1 MPNRGDRQFRAT
13 RGTGTRRTDAGRS
26 RSTSQPRT
34 GSASHLTSQPRTG
47 SASTSTSQPR
57 TGSASTSMSQLR
69 TGSASHSTSRDSSS
83 AHSQTR
89 TQSHAHSQQRSG
101 SRSRANAASHASSRS
116 TSYASARST
125 GRTPTRTSARA
136 AQRTTERD
144 ARRATERA
152 EQRKTERTAQRKTE
166 RPAQNKTE
174 RSAQRSTMRKTK
186 RSTSR
191 LSSEQ
196 RVQGKTSDSMQ
207 FESRRIGDIRR
218 SERRERAKENSRRYL
233 VRIFIGIGIIVA
245 LIGGW
250 AALYNSPAFTIQNV
264 EVEGV
269 EHLTSDEMSQLANV
283 PTDTT
288 LLRVD
293 TETIRNRL
301 KQTAW
306 VEDATVTRKF
316 PDTIKITVTER
327 EIKAIV
333 EIPNRSGSATKKW
346 AIAKDHIWLMPIPEP
361 GSEAAKTTSE
371 KIYEDAKAA
380 LHITDVPYGTVAEI
394 GQPCQDSNVNNA
406 LDIISGMTTDLAN
419 HVETVSAAGPAET
432 TLLLDSGVEIAFGKA
447 ENIRDK
453 ERVILQI
460 LEENPDSVAYIN
472 VRLVETPTW
481 RSI

>member
-13 RGTGTRRTDAGRS
+13 RGTGTKRTDAGRS

-34 GSASHLTSQPRTG
+34 GS
-47 SASTSTSQPR
+47 TST
-57 TGSASTSMSQLR
+57 
-69 TGSASHSTSRDSSS
+69 SHSTSRDSSS
-83 AHSQTR
+83 ARSQVR
-89 TQSHAHSQQRSG
+89 TQSHTHTQQRSG
-101 SRSRANAASHASSRS
+101 SKSRSNAASHASSRS

-136 AQRTTERD
+136 AQRTTER
-144 ARRATERA
+144 T
-152 EQRKTERTAQRKTE
+152 EQR
-166 RPAQNKTE
+166 KTE
-174 RSAQRSTMRKTK
+174 RSAQRTTERTAQRSTK
-186 RSTSR
+186 RRSKRATSK
-191 LSSEQ
+191 SSEQ
-196 RVQGKTSDSMQ
+196 RIQGKTSDSMQ

-269 EHLTSDEMSQLANV
+269 EHLTADEMSQLANV
-283 PTDTT
+283 PTDAT

-327 EIKAIV
+327 EIEAIV

-371 KIYEDAKAA
+371 RIYEDAKTA
-380 LHITDVPYGTVAEI
+380 LHITDVPYGTEAEI

-406 LDIISGMTTDLAN
+406 LDIIAGMTTDLAN

>member
-13 RGTGTRRTDAGRS
+13 RGTGTKRTDAGRS

-34 GSASHLTSQPRTG
+34 GS
-47 SASTSTSQPR
+47 TST
-57 TGSASTSMSQLR
+57 
-69 TGSASHSTSRDSSS
+69 SHSTSRDSSS
-83 AHSQTR
+83 ARSQVR
-89 TQSHAHSQQRSG
+89 TQSHTHTQQRSG
-101 SRSRANAASHASSRS
+101 SKSRSNAASHASSRS

-136 AQRTTERD
+136 AQRTTER
-144 ARRATERA
+144 T
-152 EQRKTERTAQRKTE
+152 EQR
-166 RPAQNKTE
+166 KTE
-174 RSAQRSTMRKTK
+174 RSAQRTTERTAQRSTK
-186 RSTSR
+186 RRSKRATSK
-191 LSSEQ
+191 SSEQ
-196 RVQGKTSDSMQ
+196 RIQGKTSDSMQ

-269 EHLTSDEMSQLANV
+269 EHLTADEMSQLANV

-327 EIKAIV
+327 EIEAIV

-371 KIYEDAKAA
+371 RIYEDAKTA
-380 LHITDVPYGTVAEI
+380 LHITDVPYGTEAEI

-406 LDIISGMTTDLAN
+406 LDIIAGMTTDLAN

>member
-13 RGTGTRRTDAGRS
+13 RGTGTKRTDAGRS

-34 GSASHLTSQPRTG
+34 GS
-47 SASTSTSQPR
+47 TST
-57 TGSASTSMSQLR
+57 
-69 TGSASHSTSRDSSS
+69 SHSTSRDSSS
-83 AHSQTR
+83 ARSQVR
-89 TQSHAHSQQRSG
+89 TQSHTHTQQRSG
-101 SRSRANAASHASSRS
+101 SKSRSNAASHASSRS

-136 AQRTTERD
+136 AQRTTER
-144 ARRATERA
+144 T
-152 EQRKTERTAQRKTE
+152 EQR
-166 RPAQNKTE
+166 KTE
-174 RSAQRSTMRKTK
+174 RSAQRTTERTAQRSTK
-186 RSTSR
+186 RKSKRATSK
-191 LSSEQ
+191 SSEQ
-196 RVQGKTSDSMQ
+196 RIQGKTSDSMQ

-269 EHLTSDEMSQLANV
+269 EHLTADEMSQLANV

-327 EIKAIV
+327 EIEAIV
-333 EIPNRSGSATKKW
+333 EIPNRSGSSTKKW

-371 KIYEDAKAA
+371 KIYEDAEAA
-380 LHITDVPYGTVAEI
+380 LHITDVPYGTEAEI

-406 LDIISGMTTDLAN
+406 LDIIAGMTTDLAN
-419 HVETVSAAGPAET
+419 HVETASAAGPAET

>member
-13 RGTGTRRTDAGRS
+13 RGTGTKRTDAGRS

-34 GSASHLTSQPRTG
+34 GS
-47 SASTSTSQPR
+47 TST
-57 TGSASTSMSQLR
+57 
-69 TGSASHSTSRDSSS
+69 SHSTSRDSSS
-83 AHSQTR
+83 ARSQVR
-89 TQSHAHSQQRSG
+89 TQSHTHTQQRSG
-101 SRSRANAASHASSRS
+101 SKSRSNAASHASSRS

-136 AQRTTERD
+136 AQRTTERAD
-144 ARRATERA
+144 
-152 EQRKTERTAQRKTE
+152 QRKTERTTQRTTE
-166 RPAQNKTE
+166 RA
-174 RSAQRSTMRKTK
+174 AQRSTK
-186 RSTSR
+186 RRSKRATSK
-191 LSSEQ
+191 SSEQ
-196 RVQGKTSDSMQ
+196 RIQGKTSDSMQ

-269 EHLTSDEMSQLANV
+269 EHLTADEMSQLANV

-327 EIKAIV
+327 EIEAIV

-371 KIYEDAKAA
+371 KIYEDAEAA

-406 LDIISGMTTDLAN
+406 LDIIAGMTTDLAN

>member
-13 RGTGTRRTDAGRS
+13 RGTGTKRTDAGRS

-34 GSASHLTSQPRTG
+34 GS
-47 SASTSTSQPR
+47 TST
-57 TGSASTSMSQLR
+57 
-69 TGSASHSTSRDSSS
+69 SHSTSRDSSS
-83 AHSQTR
+83 ARSQVR
-89 TQSHAHSQQRSG
+89 TQSHTHTQQRSG
-101 SRSRANAASHASSRS
+101 SKSRSNAASHASSRS

-136 AQRTTERD
+136 AQRTTER
-144 ARRATERA
+144 A
-152 EQRKTERTAQRKTE
+152 EQRKTERSAQRTTE
-166 RPAQNKTE
+166 RT
-174 RSAQRSTMRKTK
+174 AQRSTKRKSK
-186 RSTSR
+186 RATSK
-191 LSSEQ
+191 SSEQ
-196 RVQGKTSDSMQ
+196 RIQGKTSDSMQ

-269 EHLTSDEMSQLANV
+269 EHLTADEMSQLANV
-283 PTDTT
+283 PTDAT

-327 EIKAIV
+327 EIEAIV

-371 KIYEDAKAA
+371 KIYEDAEAA

>member
-13 RGTGTRRTDAGRS
+13 RGTGTKRTDAGRS

-34 GSASHLTSQPRTG
+34 GS
-47 SASTSTSQPR
+47 TST
-57 TGSASTSMSQLR
+57 
-69 TGSASHSTSRDSSS
+69 SHSTSRDSSS
-83 AHSQTR
+83 ARSQVR
-89 TQSHAHSQQRSG
+89 TQSHTHTQQRSG
-101 SRSRANAASHASSRS
+101 SKSRSNAASHASSRS

-136 AQRTTERD
+136 AQRTTER
-144 ARRATERA
+144 T
-152 EQRKTERTAQRKTE
+152 EQR
-166 RPAQNKTE
+166 KTE
-174 RSAQRSTMRKTK
+174 RSAQRTTERTAQRSTK
-186 RSTSR
+186 RKSKRATSK
-191 LSSEQ
+191 SSEQ
-196 RVQGKTSDSMQ
+196 RIQGKTSDSMQ

-269 EHLTSDEMSQLANV
+269 EHLTADEMSQLANV

-327 EIKAIV
+327 EIEAIV

-371 KIYEDAKAA
+371 KIYEDAEAA

>member
-13 RGTGTRRTDAGRS
+13 RGTGTKRTDAGRS

-34 GSASHLTSQPRTG
+34 GS
-47 SASTSTSQPR
+47 TST
-57 TGSASTSMSQLR
+57 
-69 TGSASHSTSRDSSS
+69 SHSTSRDSSS
-83 AHSQTR
+83 ARSQVR
-89 TQSHAHSQQRSG
+89 TQSHTHTQQRSG
-101 SRSRANAASHASSRS
+101 SKSRSNAASHASSRS

-136 AQRTTERD
+136 AQRTTER
-144 ARRATERA
+144 AS
-152 EQRKTERTAQRKTE
+152 QR
-166 RPAQNKTE
+166 KTE
-174 RSAQRSTMRKTK
+174 RSAQRSTKRKSK
-186 RSTSR
+186 RATSK
-191 LSSEQ
+191 SSEQ
-196 RVQGKTSDSMQ
+196 RIQGKTSDSMQ

-269 EHLTSDEMSQLANV
+269 EHLTADEMSQLANV

-327 EIKAIV
+327 EIEAIV

-371 KIYEDAKAA
+371 KIYEDAEAA

>member
-13 RGTGTRRTDAGRS
+13 RGTGTKRTDAGRS

-34 GSASHLTSQPRTG
+34 GS
-47 SASTSTSQPR
+47 TST
-57 TGSASTSMSQLR
+57 
-69 TGSASHSTSRDSSS
+69 SHSTSRDSSS
-83 AHSQTR
+83 ARSQVR
-89 TQSHAHSQQRSG
+89 TQSHTHTQQRSG
-101 SRSRANAASHASSRS
+101 SKSRSNAASHASSRS

-125 GRTPTRTSARA
+125 GRAPTRTSARA
-136 AQRTTERD
+136 AQRTTER
-144 ARRATERA
+144 T
-152 EQRKTERTAQRKTE
+152 EQR
-166 RPAQNKTE
+166 KTE
-174 RSAQRSTMRKTK
+174 RSAQRTTERTAQRSTK
-186 RSTSR
+186 RRSKRATSK
-191 LSSEQ
+191 SSEQ
-196 RVQGKTSDSMQ
+196 RIQGKTSDSMQ

-269 EHLTSDEMSQLANV
+269 EHLTADEMSQLANV
-283 PTDTT
+283 PTDAT

-327 EIKAIV
+327 EIEAIV

-371 KIYEDAKAA
+371 KIYEDAEAA

>member
-13 RGTGTRRTDAGRS
+13 RGTGTKRTDAGRS

-34 GSASHLTSQPRTG
+34 GS
-47 SASTSTSQPR
+47 TST
-57 TGSASTSMSQLR
+57 
-69 TGSASHSTSRDSSS
+69 SHSTSRDSSS
-83 AHSQTR
+83 ARSQVR
-89 TQSHAHSQQRSG
+89 TQSHTHTQQRSG
-101 SRSRANAASHASSRS
+101 SKSRSNAASHASSRS

-136 AQRTTERD
+136 AQRTTER
-144 ARRATERA
+144 A
-152 EQRKTERTAQRKTE
+152 EQRKTERSAQRTTE
-166 RPAQNKTE
+166 RT
-174 RSAQRSTMRKTK
+174 AQRSTK
-186 RSTSR
+186 RRSKRATSK
-191 LSSEQ
+191 SSEQ
-196 RVQGKTSDSMQ
+196 RIQGKTSDSMQ

-269 EHLTSDEMSQLANV
+269 EHLTADEMSQLANV

-327 EIKAIV
+327 EIEAIV

-371 KIYEDAKAA
+371 RIYEDAKTA
-380 LHITDVPYGTVAEI
+380 LHITDVPYGTEAEI

-406 LDIISGMTTDLAN
+406 LDIIAGMTTDLAN

>member
-13 RGTGTRRTDAGRS
+13 RGTGTKRTDAGRS

-34 GSASHLTSQPRTG
+34 GS
-47 SASTSTSQPR
+47 TST
-57 TGSASTSMSQLR
+57 
-69 TGSASHSTSRDSSS
+69 SHSTSRDSSS
-83 AHSQTR
+83 ARSQVR
-89 TQSHAHSQQRSG
+89 TQSHTHTQQRSG
-101 SRSRANAASHASSRS
+101 SKSRSNAASHASSRS

-136 AQRTTERD
+136 AQRTTER
-144 ARRATERA
+144 T
-152 EQRKTERTAQRKTE
+152 EQR
-166 RPAQNKTE
+166 KTE
-174 RSAQRSTMRKTK
+174 RSAQRTTERTAQRSTK
-186 RSTSR
+186 RKSKRATSK
-191 LSSEQ
+191 SSEQ
-196 RVQGKTSDSMQ
+196 RIQGKTSDSMQ

-269 EHLTSDEMSQLANV
+269 EHLTADEMSQLANV

-327 EIKAIV
+327 EIEAIV
-333 EIPNRSGSATKKW
+333 EIPNRSGSSTKKW

-371 KIYEDAKAA
+371 KIYEDAEAA
-380 LHITDVPYGTVAEI
+380 LHITDVPYGTEAEI

-406 LDIISGMTTDLAN
+406 LDIIAGMTTDLAN

>member
-13 RGTGTRRTDAGRS
+13 RGTGTKRTDAGRS

-34 GSASHLTSQPRTG
+34 GS
-47 SASTSTSQPR
+47 TST
-57 TGSASTSMSQLR
+57 
-69 TGSASHSTSRDSSS
+69 SHSTSRDSSS
-83 AHSQTR
+83 ARSQVR
-89 TQSHAHSQQRSG
+89 TQSHTHTQQRSG
-101 SRSRANAASHASSRS
+101 SKSRSNAASHASSRS

-136 AQRTTERD
+136 AQRTTER
-144 ARRATERA
+144 T
-152 EQRKTERTAQRKTE
+152 EQR
-166 RPAQNKTE
+166 KTE
-174 RSAQRSTMRKTK
+174 RSAQRTTERTAQRSTDRTTQRTTERAAQRSTK
-186 RSTSR
+186 RKSKRATSK
-191 LSSEQ
+191 SSEQ
-196 RVQGKTSDSMQ
+196 RIQGKTSDSMQ

-269 EHLTSDEMSQLANV
+269 EHLTADEMSQLANV

-327 EIKAIV
+327 EIEAIV

-371 KIYEDAKAA
+371 KIYEDAEAA